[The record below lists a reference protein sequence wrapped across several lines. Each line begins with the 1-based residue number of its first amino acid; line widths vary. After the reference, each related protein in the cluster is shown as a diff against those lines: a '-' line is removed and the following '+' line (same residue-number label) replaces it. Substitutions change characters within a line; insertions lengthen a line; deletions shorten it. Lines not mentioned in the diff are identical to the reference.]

1 MKTFWVCGWTI
12 LDVTTFV
19 HLPFFTGKGFWSRF
33 LAKWSTESSFI
44 TGMGHIW
51 RKGKSVRSL
60 HCRTGKGPCCGNS
73 LHVLVPWN
81 ECEFIYVFLFGSRN
95 CIVPFFLKKTF
106 QHSDNVVRMPWWSL
120 KYYETWIK
128 TILFVKLRCSLLLLC
143 GYVQLNAA
151 YDALTSKRPC
161 GPNKR
166 AIQGAT
172 YDLAKNDPWKEPF
185 ENLPEY
191 AFEDMA
197 DWERK
202 LIQDRVISL
211 RGTWT
216 LR

>member
-1 MKTFWVCGWTI
+1 
-12 LDVTTFV
+12 
-19 HLPFFTGKGFWSRF
+19 
-33 LAKWSTESSFI
+33 
-44 TGMGHIW
+44 MGHIW
-51 RKGKSVRSL
+51 GKRKSVRAL
-60 HCRTGKGPCCGNS
+60 HCRIGKGPGCGNC

-81 ECEFIYVFLFGSRN
+81 ECEWESLFIYVFGS
-95 CIVPFFLKKTF
+95 IKKM
-106 QHSDNVVRMPWWSL
+106 HGA
-120 KYYETWIK
+120 KI
-128 TILFVKLRCSLLLLC
+128 LLLNCSAFEQCSNKALMKSKVLWNLNSAWSYFLRNSDVHC
-143 GYVQLNAA
+143 FSLGLWQLLNYGYVQLNAA

-191 AFEDMA
+191 AFEDMT

-202 LIQDRVISL
+202 LIRDRVITL

-216 LR
+216 L